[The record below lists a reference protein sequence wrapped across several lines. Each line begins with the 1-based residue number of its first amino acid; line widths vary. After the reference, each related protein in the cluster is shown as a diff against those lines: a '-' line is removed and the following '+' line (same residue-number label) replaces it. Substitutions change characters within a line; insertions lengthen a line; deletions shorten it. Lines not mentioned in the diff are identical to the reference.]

1 MCIRDSF
8 MGTDKIWSG
17 FVNNFEIKLDKTS
30 KVKLYHQL
38 YLFFVNA
45 IKNKELPEETKLPS
59 IRTLSEDY
67 NISRNTV
74 TKAYSELEAN
84 GYIYSLSKSG
94 FFVKNPSSTEP
105 SLHSKE
111 KSEDE
116 GIPTVESIIKERKK
130 EKTEEKNDFV
140 TENIDADSSVLK
152 NSGTFILTDPFSSE
166 QEEQNFVL
174 KLPSENNEKTIL
186 TNTGDLVNSSPE
198 KRKIL
203 SPIEDYVESA
213 KTAIKENKNLL
224 EGNKI
229 PDLTGEEPLRIAIAA
244 FLYKFHH
251 LEVNPSQVV
260 VSCNKADILFK
271 LLLLDEFK
279 NPKSTL
285 HGLLQL
291 AEKSISP
298 RKIKPCIA
306 VPQGFH
312 SSLTDVFSAASI
324 KTTEIPFDSKE
335 SIAALLE
342 KSGATSAFIYSKN
355 TDSKQKKQEILEWA
369 AKEDFRYIIEYDTS
383 TEISGSDFV
392 YSQDFNGKCIY
403 IENFSNLISKSI
415 NTTAAILPKK
425 ILESYKNQYQKFGC
439 PLSILSQMSIADF
452 LIKDKLINYLSSIEQ
467 I

>member
-1 MCIRDSF
+1 

-130 EKTEEKNDFV
+130 EKTEEKSDFV

-166 QEEQNFVL
+166 QEEQNSVL

-279 NPKSTL
+279 NPKSSL

-355 TDSKQKKQEILEWA
+355 ADSKQKKQEILEWA

>member
-1 MCIRDSF
+1 

-105 SLHSKE
+105 SLLSKE

-130 EKTEEKNDFV
+130 EKTEEKSDFV

-166 QEEQNFVL
+166 QEEQNSVL

-279 NPKSTL
+279 NPKSSL

-355 TDSKQKKQEILEWA
+355 ADSKQKKQEILEWA
-369 AKEDFRYIIEYDTS
+369 AKENFRYIIEYDTS

>member
-1 MCIRDSF
+1 

-166 QEEQNFVL
+166 QEEQNSVL

-279 NPKSTL
+279 NPKSSL

-335 SIAALLE
+335 SIATLLE

-425 ILESYKNQYQKFGC
+425 ILKSYKNQYQKFGC

>member
-1 MCIRDSF
+1 

-166 QEEQNFVL
+166 QEEQNSVL

-279 NPKSTL
+279 NPKSSL

-392 YSQDFNGKCIY
+392 YRQDFNGKCIY

>member
-1 MCIRDSF
+1 

-166 QEEQNFVL
+166 QEEQNSVL

-229 PDLTGEEPLRIAIAA
+229 HDLTGEEPLRIAIAA

-279 NPKSTL
+279 NPKSSL

>member
-1 MCIRDSF
+1 

-111 KSEDE
+111 KSEDK

-166 QEEQNFVL
+166 QEEQNSVL

-279 NPKSTL
+279 NPKSSL

-425 ILESYKNQYQKFGC
+425 ILKSYKNQYQKFGC

>member
-1 MCIRDSF
+1 

-166 QEEQNFVL
+166 QEEQNSVL

-229 PDLTGEEPLRIAIAA
+229 PDLTGEDPLRIAIAA

-279 NPKSTL
+279 NPKSSL

-425 ILESYKNQYQKFGC
+425 ILKSYKNQYQKFGC

>member
-1 MCIRDSF
+1 

-166 QEEQNFVL
+166 QEEQNSVL

-279 NPKSTL
+279 NPKSSL

-392 YSQDFNGKCIY
+392 YSQDFNRKCIY

>member
-1 MCIRDSF
+1 

-45 IKNKELPEETKLPS
+45 IKNKELPEDTKLPS

-130 EKTEEKNDFV
+130 EKTEEKSDFV

-166 QEEQNFVL
+166 QEEQNSVL

-279 NPKSTL
+279 NPKSSL

>member
-1 MCIRDSF
+1 

-30 KVKLYHQL
+30 KEKLYHQL

-130 EKTEEKNDFV
+130 EKTEEKNNFV

-166 QEEQNFVL
+166 QEEQNSIL

-279 NPKSTL
+279 NPKSSF

>member
-1 MCIRDSF
+1 

-166 QEEQNFVL
+166 QEEQNSVL

-279 NPKSTL
+279 NPKSSL

-355 TDSKQKKQEILEWA
+355 ADSKQKKQEILEWA

-425 ILESYKNQYQKFGC
+425 ILKSYKNQYQKFGC

>member
-1 MCIRDSF
+1 

-111 KSEDE
+111 KSENE

-166 QEEQNFVL
+166 QEEQNSVL

-279 NPKSTL
+279 NPKSSL

-355 TDSKQKKQEILEWA
+355 ADSKQKKQEILEWA

>member
-1 MCIRDSF
+1 

-45 IKNKELPEETKLPS
+45 IKNKELPEDTKLPS

-130 EKTEEKNDFV
+130 EKTEEKSDFV

-166 QEEQNFVL
+166 QEEQNSVL

-279 NPKSTL
+279 NPKSSL

-306 VPQGFH
+306 IPQGFH

>member
-1 MCIRDSF
+1 

-166 QEEQNFVL
+166 QEEQNSVL

-279 NPKSTL
+279 NPKSSL

-439 PLSILSQMSIADF
+439 PLSILSQISIADF

>member
-1 MCIRDSF
+1 

-74 TKAYSELEAN
+74 TKTYSELEAN

-166 QEEQNFVL
+166 QEEHNSVL

-279 NPKSTL
+279 NPKSSL

-425 ILESYKNQYQKFGC
+425 ILKSYKNQYQKFGC

>member
-1 MCIRDSF
+1 

-105 SLHSKE
+105 SLHFKE
-111 KSEDE
+111 KSKDE

-166 QEEQNFVL
+166 QEEQNSVL

-279 NPKSTL
+279 NPKSSL

-355 TDSKQKKQEILEWA
+355 ADSKQKKQEILEWA

-383 TEISGSDFV
+383 TEISSSDFV

>member
-1 MCIRDSF
+1 

-94 FFVKNPSSTEP
+94 FFIKNPSSTEP

-140 TENIDADSSVLK
+140 TENIDADSSILK

-166 QEEQNFVL
+166 QEEQNSVL

-279 NPKSTL
+279 NPKSSL

>member
-1 MCIRDSF
+1 

-94 FFVKNPSSTEP
+94 FFVKNPSSTEQ

-166 QEEQNFVL
+166 QEEHNSVL

-279 NPKSTL
+279 NPKSSL

-383 TEISGSDFV
+383 TEISDSDFV

>member
-1 MCIRDSF
+1 

-130 EKTEEKNDFV
+130 EKTEEKSDFV
-140 TENIDADSSVLK
+140 TENIDADSSILK

-166 QEEQNFVL
+166 QEEQNSVL

-279 NPKSTL
+279 NPKSSL

>member
-1 MCIRDSF
+1 

-45 IKNKELPEETKLPS
+45 IKNKELPEETKLTS

-166 QEEQNFVL
+166 QEEQNSVL

-279 NPKSTL
+279 NPKSSL

>member
-1 MCIRDSF
+1 

-45 IKNKELPEETKLPS
+45 IKNKELPEDTKLPS

-105 SLHSKE
+105 GLHSKE

-130 EKTEEKNDFV
+130 EKTEEKSDFV

-166 QEEQNFVL
+166 QEEQNSVL

-279 NPKSTL
+279 NPKSSL

>member
-1 MCIRDSF
+1 

-166 QEEQNFVL
+166 QEEQNSVL

-186 TNTGDLVNSSPE
+186 TNTGDLVNFSPE

-279 NPKSTL
+279 NPKSSL

>member
-1 MCIRDSF
+1 

-45 IKNKELPEETKLPS
+45 IKNKELPEETKIPS

-166 QEEQNFVL
+166 QEEQNSVL

-279 NPKSTL
+279 NPKSSL

>member
-1 MCIRDSF
+1 

-130 EKTEEKNDFV
+130 EKTEEENDFV

-166 QEEQNFVL
+166 QEEQNSVL

-279 NPKSTL
+279 NPKSSF

-312 SSLTDVFSAASI
+312 SSLTDVFSASSI

>member
-1 MCIRDSF
+1 

-166 QEEQNFVL
+166 QEEQNSVL

-279 NPKSTL
+279 NPKSSL
-285 HGLLQL
+285 HGLLHL

-425 ILESYKNQYQKFGC
+425 ILKSYKNQYQKFGC

>member
-1 MCIRDSF
+1 

-105 SLHSKE
+105 SIHSKE
-111 KSEDE
+111 KSENE

-166 QEEQNFVL
+166 QEEQNSVL

-279 NPKSTL
+279 NPKSSL

-355 TDSKQKKQEILEWA
+355 TDPKQKKQEILEWA

>member
-1 MCIRDSF
+1 

-105 SLHSKE
+105 SLHFKE

-166 QEEQNFVL
+166 QEELNSVL

-279 NPKSTL
+279 NPKSSL

>member
-1 MCIRDSF
+1 

-130 EKTEEKNDFV
+130 EKTEEKNNFV

-166 QEEQNFVL
+166 QEEQNSIL

-186 TNTGDLVNSSPE
+186 TNTSDLVNSSPE

-279 NPKSTL
+279 NPKSSF

>member
-1 MCIRDSF
+1 

-17 FVNNFEIKLDKTS
+17 FVDNFEIKLDKTS

-130 EKTEEKNDFV
+130 EKTEEKSDFV

-166 QEEQNFVL
+166 QEEQNSVL

-279 NPKSTL
+279 NPKSSL

-369 AKEDFRYIIEYDTS
+369 AKENFRYIIEYDTS

>member
-1 MCIRDSF
+1 

-130 EKTEEKNDFV
+130 EKTEEKSDFV

-166 QEEQNFVL
+166 QEEQNPVL

-229 PDLTGEEPLRIAIAA
+229 PDLTGEEPLRISIAA

-279 NPKSTL
+279 NPKSSL

>member
-1 MCIRDSF
+1 M
-8 MGTDKIWSG
+8 
-17 FVNNFEIKLDKTS
+17 NNFEIKLDKTS

-166 QEEQNFVL
+166 QEEQNSVL

-279 NPKSTL
+279 NPKSSL

>member
-1 MCIRDSF
+1 

-94 FFVKNPSSTEP
+94 FFVKNPSSKEP

-166 QEEQNFVL
+166 QEEQNSVL

-279 NPKSTL
+279 NPKSSL

>member
-1 MCIRDSF
+1 

-166 QEEQNFVL
+166 QEEHNYVL

-279 NPKSTL
+279 NPKSSL

-355 TDSKQKKQEILEWA
+355 ADSKQKKQEILEWA

>member
-1 MCIRDSF
+1 

-166 QEEQNFVL
+166 QEEQNSVL

-279 NPKSTL
+279 NPKSSL

-298 RKIKPCIA
+298 KKIKPCIA

>member
-1 MCIRDSF
+1 

-166 QEEQNFVL
+166 QEEQNSVL

-279 NPKSTL
+279 NPKSSL

-324 KTTEIPFDSKE
+324 KTNEIPFDSKE

>member
-1 MCIRDSF
+1 

-166 QEEQNFVL
+166 QEEQNSVL
-174 KLPSENNEKTIL
+174 KLTSENNEKTIL

-279 NPKSTL
+279 NPKSSL

-369 AKEDFRYIIEYDTS
+369 SKEDFRYIIEYDTS

>member
-1 MCIRDSF
+1 

-166 QEEQNFVL
+166 QEEQNSVL

-229 PDLTGEEPLRIAIAA
+229 PDFTGEEPLRIAIAA

-279 NPKSTL
+279 NPKSSL

-425 ILESYKNQYQKFGC
+425 ILKSYKNQYQKFGC

>member
-1 MCIRDSF
+1 
-8 MGTDKIWSG
+8 MGTDKIWSS

-111 KSEDE
+111 KSENE

-166 QEEQNFVL
+166 QEEQNSVL
-174 KLPSENNEKTIL
+174 KLTSENNEKTIL

-279 NPKSTL
+279 NPKSSL

-335 SIAALLE
+335 SIATLLE

-425 ILESYKNQYQKFGC
+425 ILKSYKNQYQKFGC

>member
-1 MCIRDSF
+1 
-8 MGTDKIWSG
+8 MGTDKIWSS

-166 QEEQNFVL
+166 QEEQNSVL

-279 NPKSTL
+279 NPKSSL

>member
-1 MCIRDSF
+1 

-166 QEEQNFVL
+166 QEEQNSVL

-279 NPKSTL
+279 NPKSSL

-355 TDSKQKKQEILEWA
+355 ADSKQKKQEILEWA
-369 AKEDFRYIIEYDTS
+369 SKENFRYIIEYDTS